1 LNHSKIILVGCIS
14 AFVAITTLFLG
25 VTGTII
31 GSVLSS
37 VLYNVFLEVL
47 EKPVENAKISGNF
60 EWDIAYVFPLIVIL
74 IIQLLLT
81 LAFLSEWGILPQIFL
96 NIYLSIQGVAANNLY
111 RILGLSL
118 VVMCAYPFV
127 IKGNHVKKTDGI
139 VILLIGLMFLARGFS
154 DFGSS
159 VSRVFHFVYSY
170 VDFPIALIAFLLL
183 IYVIHSILSSTRNS
197 DKDVRPI
204 KINDNR
210 NLDDLELKQTYRRRN
225 ASRDLDD
232 LELKQTYRRRNAS
245 HDLDDLELKQTY
257 RRRNASRDL
266 DDLELKQ
273 VHHRRN
279 ASHNLESNQVH
290 HRSNAQ
296 RSNRAQSR
304 KRFNESA
311 KDFQFESNDLL
322 DDFKK

>member
-1 LNHSKIILVGCIS
+1 MNHSKIILVGCIS
-14 AFVAITTLFLG
+14 AFVAVTTLFLG

-37 VLYNVFLEVL
+37 VLYNVFLEIL
-47 EKPVENAKISGNF
+47 EKPVENAKISANF

-74 IIQLLLT
+74 LIQLLLI

-96 NIYLSIQGVAANNLY
+96 NIYLSIQGIASNNLY

-127 IKGNHVKKTDGI
+127 IRRNHVKKSDGLI
-139 VILLIGLMFLARGFS
+139 ILVVGIIFLARGFS
-154 DFGSS
+154 DIGSS
-159 VSRVFHFVYSY
+159 VSDVFHFVYSF

-183 IYVIHSILSSTRNS
+183 IYVIHSILSSARNS
-197 DKDVRPI
+197 DKNIAPV

-210 NLDDLELKQTYRRRN
+210 NLDDLELKQVNHRRKV
-225 ASRDLDD
+225 SRDLDD
-232 LELKQTYRRRNAS
+232 LELKHVQ
-245 HDLDDLELKQTY
+245 
-257 RRRNASRDL
+257 
-266 DDLELKQ
+266 
-273 VHHRRN
+273 HRRSVPKN
-279 ASHNLESNQVH
+279 NQGK
-290 HRSNAQ
+290 
-296 RSNRAQSR
+296 SR

-311 KDFQFESNDLL
+311 NDFQFESNDLL

>member
-1 LNHSKIILVGCIS
+1 MNHSKIILVGCIS
-14 AFVAITTLFLG
+14 AFVAVTTIFLG

-47 EKPVENAKISGNF
+47 EKPVENAKISANF
-60 EWDIAYVFPLIVIL
+60 EWDVAYVFPLIVIL
-74 IIQLLLT
+74 IIQLLLI
-81 LAFLSEWGILPQIFL
+81 LAFLSEWGFLPNIFL

-139 VILLIGLMFLARGFS
+139 IILLIGLMFLARGFS

-159 VSRVFHFVYSY
+159 GSEVFHFVYSY

-197 DKDVRPI
+197 DKDISPI
-204 KINDNR
+204 KINGNR
-210 NLDDLELKQTYRRRN
+210 N
-225 ASRDLDD
+225 
-232 LELKQTYRRRNAS
+232 
-245 HDLDDLELKQTY
+245 LDDLELKQTY

-296 RSNRAQSR
+296 RSNRTQSR

-311 KDFQFESNDLL
+311 NDFQFESNDLL